1 MESRRTLPAFI
12 LSIAASLAPATAQ
25 TVRLPEPDKDG
36 WIKLFRGNNPGDLYI
51 ANNGANPP
59 AKSKLAFP
67 NDTYTGSG
75 DTLKVTGKPG
85 GQIYFNQGFSH
96 YRVSYQMHFPG
107 STGNCGM
114 LLHVQENDPTTSGFP
129 RSVESQGDP
138 RQGMGQLWPIGDI
151 WVTITA
157 KTKDGRITYDPSA
170 PEITYG
176 GKDWSSR
183 VVAGKDGWAKPD
195 YAVMS
200 SRTGWV
206 TQEAEVH
213 GSDSLAHYVNDTL
226 RIKYKQPR
234 VSSGGTADNVTKYLK
249 SGLIGWQAE
258 GTPVWYREIR
268 IKLLPGDPLYT
279 PTYAGFNARN
289 TIRQPIAR
297 KALILKDGVLGIRE
311 EGSVNGRIFD
321 IGGRILPGLRKSAA
335 SNR

>member
-1 MESRRTLPAFI
+1 MESLRSLPAVI
-12 LSIAASLAPATAQ
+12 LSIAACLAPATAQ

-36 WIKLFRGNNPGDLYI
+36 WIRLFRGNNPGDFYI
-51 ANNGANPP
+51 ANNGGSAP

-67 NDTYTGSG
+67 NETYSGSG

-96 YRVSYQMHFPG
+96 YRVRYQMRFPG

-114 LLHVQENDPTTSGFP
+114 LLHVQENDAPTNGFP

-151 WVTITA
+151 WVTINA
-157 KTKDGRITYDPSA
+157 KSKDGRITYDPTA

-183 VVAGKDGWAKPD
+183 VIAGKDGWPKPD

-200 SRTGWV
+200 ALTGWA

-213 GSDSLAHYVNDTL
+213 GSDSIAHYVNDTL
-226 RIKYKQPR
+226 RIKYRQPR
-234 VSSGGTADNVTKYLK
+234 VSSGGTSNNVTKYLK
-249 SGLIGWQAE
+249 SGLIAWQSE
-258 GTPVWYREIR
+258 GTNVWYREIK

-279 PTYAGFNARN
+279 PTYAGFHARN
-289 TIRQPIAR
+289 TIRRPIAR

-311 EGSVNGRIFD
+311 AGLENGRVFD
-321 IGGRILPGLRKSAA
+321 IGGRVVPRLLMKS
-335 SNR
+335 SSGR